1 MQGELHP
8 STSRLGYSVR
18 NDKKIPDFIVGDLI
32 KTDYQRNLKD
42 CVRNSLN
49 VFL

>member
-18 NDKKIPDFIVGDLI
+18 NDKLKSI
-32 KTDYQRNLKD
+32 KDTLDSPK
-42 CVRNSLN
+42 
-49 VFL
+49 